1 MRSILKNNALVLIAY
16 VIVFVYAVSLL
27 LLNDKFFLHIYMNQ
41 LVGNPFFNV
50 FFYYITYLGDGLFA
64 PLLLLVILVYNI
76 RLGIYSTLSFL
87 AATLTAQVL
96 KRGFFDDENRPSYIF
111 QWIYQYPIKY
121 VEGVDTHIHNSFPS
135 GHATQAFSI
144 LMCLV
149 FATRNPYLK
158 FLFFS
163 LALLTSFS
171 RVYLSQHWLIDITVG
186 SLIGVIFSILFYYF
200 IMVKNKF
207 EQLNKPLSVFK
218 RS

>member
-1 MRSILKNNALVLIAY
+1 MRSFFKNNALVLFAY
-16 VIVFVYAVSLL
+16 VVVFIYAVALL
-27 LLNDKFFLHIYMNQ
+27 ALNDKISLHIYINQ

-50 FFYYITYLGDGLFA
+50 FFYYITYFGDGLFA
-64 PLLLLVILVYNI
+64 PLLLLVILIYNL

-96 KRGFFDDENRPSYIF
+96 KRGFFDDENRPKYIF

-121 VEGVDTHIHNSFPS
+121 IEGVDTHIHNSFPS

-186 SLIGVIFSILFYYF
+186 SLIGVFFSILFYYF